1 MGSPGVD
8 TPLNVDRTGDL
19 GSILGVW
26 AHPDDEAWLSSGL
39 MMRAVEAGHRVVCV
53 TATRGESGFP
63 ADDVRSAEERKAV
76 RASELD
82 SCLHLLGVDEHYF
95 LDFDDGRCA
104 DVPDHQAVPRLLDII
119 ADVTPDTVLSFGPD
133 GATGHSDHISTCRW
147 TTEAVR
153 TSEPQTRLLY
163 ATTTKRWN
171 KQFFTG
177 FDPATIFMIDGFEPE
192 LLDEADLAVWF
203 SCDQSHLPRKV
214 AAMRA
219 QASQIEPLVQALGVT
234 TFSRLVQEEFFR
246 SPTPDD
252 ADTIER
258 MRLQTAPR

>member
-1 MGSPGVD
+1 
-8 TPLNVDRTGDL
+8 VDRIGDL
-19 GSILGVW
+19 GSILGIW

-63 ADDVRSAEERKAV
+63 VDDPRSAAERKAV

-82 SCLHLLGVDEHYF
+82 SCLQLLGVDEHYY

-104 DVPDHQAVPRLLDII
+104 DVPDDEAVPRLVDII
-119 ADVTPDTVLSFGPD
+119 ADVAPDTVLSFGPD

-153 TSEPQTRLLY
+153 RSSGPAQTPRLLY

-192 LLDEADLAVWF
+192 LLDETDLAVWF
-203 SCDQSHLPRKV
+203 SCDQRLLPRKV

-219 QASQIEPLVQALGVT
+219 QASQIEPLVQSIGLP

-246 SPTPDD
+246 SPTPED
-252 ADTIER
+252 AETIER